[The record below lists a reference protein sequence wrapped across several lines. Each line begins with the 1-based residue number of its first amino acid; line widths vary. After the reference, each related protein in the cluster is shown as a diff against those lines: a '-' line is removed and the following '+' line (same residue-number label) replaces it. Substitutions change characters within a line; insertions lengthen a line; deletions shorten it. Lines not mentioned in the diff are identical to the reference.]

1 MKWLLDTTTISALMR
16 ADRRVAAR
24 LRAASPA
31 DVSVPQPVLA
41 EIHHGLARLA
51 RSRRKTELEGRWDIL
66 LRSLR
71 RSPWTDGVSLRFGE
85 LKAELERAGTPL
97 DDFDLAIAAHALDA
111 TATLVTSNA
120 RHFAR
125 VPGLGVEDWERA

>member
-1 MKWLLDTTTISALMR
+1 MKWLLDTTTVSALMR
-16 ADRRVAAR
+16 AEPRVAAR
-24 LRAASPA
+24 LQAASPA

-51 RSRRKTELEGRWDIL
+51 KSRRKMELEGRWDIL

-71 RSPWTDGVSLRFGE
+71 RSPWTDAVSRRYGE
-85 LKAELERAGTPL
+85 LKAELERAGAPL
-97 DDFDLAIAAHALDA
+97 DDFDLAIAAHAVDA
-111 TATLVTSNA
+111 AATLVTSNA

-125 VPGLGVEDWERA
+125 IPGLGIEDWERR